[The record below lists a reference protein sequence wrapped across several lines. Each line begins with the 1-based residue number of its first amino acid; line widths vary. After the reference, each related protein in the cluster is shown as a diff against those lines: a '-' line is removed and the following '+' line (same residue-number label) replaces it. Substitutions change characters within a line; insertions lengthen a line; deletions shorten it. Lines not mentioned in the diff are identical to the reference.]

1 MRQSANKEWK
11 HKQQQTP
18 ASEEIN
24 KNPGAKEKKRNETT
38 KKNELKLEIKSNRIV
53 STADANQQRQPSNR
67 MRLFVFDLFGNKLN
81 ASISLALAGN
91 IVFIIVVV
99 AGKGVQWT
107 QEGYVKMTDRRGS
120 T

>member
-24 KNPGAKEKKRNETT
+24 KKGAQREK
-38 KKNELKLEIKSNRIV
+38 ELKLKSNQIV
-53 STADANQQRQPSNR
+53 STADANQRQPSNR

-81 ASISLALAGN
+81 ASISVLATLL
-91 IVFIIVVV
+91 FLLL
-99 AGKGVQWT
+99 
-107 QEGYVKMTDRRGS
+107 
-120 T
+120 